1 MLQCTAVTRI
11 PLGEVTVALV
21 TMAGGPG
28 APPDDLTLDHYVL
41 CELGEH
47 DTLTDHAALLSA
59 ADEPDRPALWFF
71 WSGTGTDRTHRIQAE
86 PRCPAT
92 LRNFDTDVLL
102 RCSFFN
108 DHTTG
113 HSWDVTGPLGDLI
126 AGPLST
132 DDASD
137 DPRERPQP

>member
-41 CELGEH
+41 CELGEL

-86 PRCPAT
+86 PWCPST

-113 HSWDVTGPLGDLI
+113 HSWDVTDPLGDLI

>member
-86 PRCPAT
+86 PWCPAT

-108 DHTTG
+108 DHATG
-113 HSWDVTGPLGDLI
+113 HSWDITDPLGDLI

>member
-21 TMAGGPG
+21 TMADGPG
-28 APPDDLTLDHYVL
+28 TPPDDFTLDHYVL

-47 DTLTDHAALLSA
+47 DALTDHAALLGA

-71 WSGTGTDRTHRIQAE
+71 WTGTDTDRTHRVQTQ
-86 PRCPAT
+86 PWCPAT
-92 LRNFDTDVLL
+92 LRNLAADALL

-113 HSWDVTGPLGDLI
+113 HSWDVTDPLGDLI

-132 DDASD
+132 DDASG

>member
-28 APPDDLTLDHYVL
+28 AHPDDLTLDHYVL

-86 PRCPAT
+86 PWCPAT

-113 HSWDVTGPLGDLI
+113 HSWDVTDPLGDLI